1 MVMIIKNTKIVVPL
15 KYLSN
20 IFRSLEMPLIDC
32 KNHLELN
39 WNNNYVMFGVDIMMV
54 VIMLITEKQHFK

>member
-1 MVMIIKNTKIVVPL
+1 
-15 KYLSN
+15 
-20 IFRSLEMPLIDC
+20 MPLIDC

-39 WNNNYVMFGVDIMMV
+39 WKNNYVMFGADIMMV